1 MDHSS
6 GPIRPHGLVDNATAP
21 SAGGS
26 MDGLGEGG
34 LEAATFSDDLRL
46 GLGSPFTP
54 MEMERGNAMGA

>member
-6 GPIRPHGLVDNATAP
+6 GPTRTHGLVENATAP

-26 MDGLGEGG
+26 PDGLGEGG
-34 LEAATFSDDLRL
+34 VEAATFSDDLS
-46 GLGSPFTP
+46 LGSPFTP